1 MGTIV
6 AICSSKGGNGK
17 SAITALLSV
26 NLAFAGLRAAVIDAD
41 PNGSFSTWH
50 RTTYGGYPALSV
62 SQCIDEDEIVAH
74 ALEVSGQH
82 NVTIIDTAGFRNQ
95 TASFAMGV
103 ASLVLI
109 PVLPDRHS
117 LIEAAKTVRQAESVS
132 QIARRSIPCRI
143 LLNAWN
149 PRGLAEQATLDD
161 IESFKLE
168 RLPTAIGSYVAM
180 EKYTYSGLVPT
191 SGALG
196 KAALEVIEHIHS
208 LVGIE
213 AWPPPSRANLSR
225 PKS

>member
-1 MGTIV
+1 MVDASFLLANPSLCPLVAKVILVSPWGNVTYKPLLNSDGPSGTIGSMGTIV

-117 LIEAAKTVRQAESVS
+117 LIEAAKTVRQAEISFPDCSALYPVPDTS
-132 QIARRSIPCRI
+132 KCM
-143 LLNAWN
+143 
-149 PRGLAEQATLDD
+149 EAT
-161 IESFKLE
+161 
-168 RLPTAIGSYVAM
+168 RTG
-180 EKYTYSGLVPT
+180 
-191 SGALG
+191 
-196 KAALEVIEHIHS
+196 
-208 LVGIE
+208 
-213 AWPPPSRANLSR
+213 
-225 PKS
+225 